1 MEFQHPELRK
11 YYEDMRRLMEA
22 SGVQGSGES
31 ETIYQLMAMVDRF
44 RIAEW
49 NSGGSLPEQGDSNWS
64 PISPELTEVIQ
75 HILSLEQREP
85 LREWFKDPAELNPTA
100 SAFRDWLEAR
110 IGESLKH
117 NKSAHPTA
125 GNVPL

>member
-11 YYEDMRRLMEA
+11 SYKDMTRLMEA
-22 SGVQGSGES
+22 SGVQGSSES
-31 ETIYQLMAMVDRF
+31 DKIYRLMEMVDRF

-49 NSGGSLPEQGDSNWS
+49 DSGGSLPGQGDYNWS

-75 HILSLEQREP
+75 HILAPEQREL
-85 LREWFKDPAELNPTA
+85 LREWFKAPAELNPAA
-100 SAFRDWLEAR
+100 SALRDWLGAR

-117 NKSAHPTA
+117 NRDYFS
-125 GNVPL
+125 L